1 MADIGPVEVLMVE
14 FPGNQF
20 NGEIAPA
27 LAELVDSG
35 MIRIIDLLFV
45 TKTAQGEVL
54 GLELADLD
62 DDIAQAFHPQVA
74 EVSGLL
80 SDEDVEDLGD
90 ALDPDS
96 SAAILVFEHVWA
108 TTFRDALVNSGGE
121 LLASIRIPKEAVDEV
136 VAARAGG

>member
-1 MADIGPVEVLMVE
+1 MSDIGPVEVLMVG

-27 LAELVDSG
+27 LADLVESG

-45 TKTAQGEVL
+45 TKTADGDVVS
-54 GLELADLD
+54 LELADLD
-62 DDIAQAFHPQVA
+62 DEIAQAFHPQVA

-96 SAAILVFEHVWA
+96 SAAVLVFEHVWA
-108 TTFRDALVNSGGE
+108 TRFRDALVDSGGE

-136 VAARAGG
+136 VAARAGA